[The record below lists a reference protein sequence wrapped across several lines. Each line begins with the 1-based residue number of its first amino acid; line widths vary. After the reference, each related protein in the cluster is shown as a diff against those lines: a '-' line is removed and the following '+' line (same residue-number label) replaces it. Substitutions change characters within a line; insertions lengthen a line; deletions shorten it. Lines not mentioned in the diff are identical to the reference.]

1 MSSKRQKK
9 PTRVTSEDIR
19 TLEMIYA
26 DGRLLGRM
34 VNDLKAE
41 LSAARAEAAE
51 LKNEVRTLTYRL
63 NRVTELYERHVVH
76 KGAPRAA
83 VGTLGLR

>member
-1 MSSKRQKK
+1 MTK

-19 TLEMIYA
+19 TLETIYA

-41 LSAARAEAAE
+41 LDAARKEGE
-51 LKNEVRTLTYRL
+51 SLKTEVRTLTYRL
-63 NRVTELYERHVVH
+63 KRVTELYERGAEQ
-76 KGAPRAA
+76 KGTPDSCKPSARADN
-83 VGTLGLR
+83 LGAR